1 MPLPFKTRPLLPEN
15 KQLALVRLK
24 RLKAKFEKDPKF
36 KDDYVKFMEG
46 VFKDGDAER
55 AEHQPKA
62 GNVWFRKY
70 PITIICDVERMF
82 HRFHVSQEDRDY
94 LRFLWWE
101 NDDTNSEPKEY
112 RMKVH
117 LFGAASSPGCAN
129 YGMKYLACQNEREY
143 PAAASFIKELM
154 PVNELKS
161 LHKLQITRCFAP
173 EHLGTVQRI
182 ELHHFSDASSHGYGQ
197 CSYIRVLSKDKVH
210 CSFVIGKA
218 RVAPTKIVTIPR
230 LELTAAVISSA
241 VSSMLKEELEL
252 KIDQERA
259 RRPTE
264 TQMMADLPAYRLD
277 PSPPF
282 SYCGMDCFG
291 PFLCKQGR
299 KEHKRYG
306 LIFTCFSSRA
316 IHIEIL
322 EDLTTDAFINALR
335 CFIAIRGAVREIRSD
350 QGTNFVGAKNELTK
364 ALEELDK
371 ERLAAYLSQ
380 KQCDFT
386 LNVPDASHMGGVWE
400 RQIRTIRSVLSW
412 ALSQSAGRLDDASLR
427 TFLYEAMSIINSRP
441 LTTDTINDPKG
452 LEPLTPNHLLTM
464 KSSVPLPPPGKFEQE
479 DLYARKRKKSF
490 PAMNGDLDEC
500 LMFVQMKT
508 DW

>member
-24 RLKAKFEKDPKF
+24 RLKAKFEKDPKL

-46 VFKDGDAER
+46 VFKDGNAQR

-62 GNVWFRKY
+62 GNVWYIPHQGVYHPRKPEKIRVVFDCSAKYDGTALNDHLLTGPDLTNGLTGVLCRFRKY

-101 NDDTNSEPKEY
+101 NGDTNSEPKEY
-112 RMKVH
+112 CMKVH

-143 PAAASFIKELM
+143 PAAASFIKGNFYVDDGLIKVENVDAAIKLVQEARNVCAKGKLRLHKFISNNQKVMESIPVSERANGVQDVELGSDEIPVQTVLGVKWSVNSDTFSFKVALDEKPATRRGILSTVASVFDPLGFLAPFLLLGKKVLQEMCQRDIEWDDPLPTELM
-154 PVNELKS
+154 PQWSSWLNELKS

-173 EHLGTVQRI
+173 EHLGLEDQRVQRI

-252 KIDQERA
+252 KIDQE
-259 RRPTE
+259 
-264 TQMMADLPAYRLD
+264 Y
-277 PSPPF
+277 F
-282 SYCGMDCFG
+282 W
-291 PFLCKQGR
+291 
-299 KEHKRYG
+299 
-306 LIFTCFSSRA
+306 
-316 IHIEIL
+316 
-322 EDLTTDAFINALR
+322 TD
-335 CFIAIRGAVREIRSD
+335 S
-350 QGTNFVGAKNELTK
+350 K
-364 ALEELDK
+364 
-371 ERLAAYLSQ
+371 
-380 KQCDFT
+380 
-386 LNVPDASHMGGVWE
+386 
-400 RQIRTIRSVLSW
+400 
-412 ALSQSAGRLDDASLR
+412 
-427 TFLYEAMSIINSRP
+427 
-441 LTTDTINDPKG
+441 
-452 LEPLTPNHLLTM
+452 
-464 KSSVPLPPPGKFEQE
+464 
-479 DLYARKRKKSF
+479 
-490 PAMNGDLDEC
+490 
-500 LMFVQMKT
+500 
-508 DW
+508 